1 MTTVTNASSIRVS
14 PAMGGFVA
22 TLRGQRATGTT
33 HRDAALNVARK
44 VYGPKVNVVNDYLRD
59 ADPMSGIQYRYHITH
74 RANRGAA

>member
-1 MTTVTNASSIRVS
+1 MATVTNASSISVS
-14 PAMGGFVA
+14 PAIGGFVG
-22 TLRGQRATGTT
+22 TLRGKRATGTT

-59 ADPMSGIQYRYHITH
+59 SDIAAGIHYRYHINY

>member
-1 MTTVTNASSIRVS
+1 MTSVTNASSIRVS

-33 HRDAALNVARK
+33 HREAALNVARQ

-74 RANRGAA
+74 RATRGAA